1 MYEISKKNS
10 TDAKKY
16 TAILIVAF
24 MVVVLLP
31 IILEFFI
38 FRNKIYSSLSNG
50 EWGGFLG
57 SYLGGIISGIG
68 TILAVWVTT
77 KETRAIQN
85 KTQDNIENDRRFQR
99 QSQRRAFTDDIA
111 RIVSEYI
118 ADISGYYYASRHK
131 KDDYIRSLSV
141 KNYYLLKIKLAGIER
156 ASDLISELEL
166 IHNHHSHGVVETEE
180 FNNVIENL
188 MKNLSHF
195 TSEFIENE

>member
-1 MYEISKKNS
+1 MKNIPKKNS
-10 TDAKKY
+10 TNIKKY
-16 TAILIVAF
+16 TVILIVAF
-24 MVVVLLP
+24 VVVVLLP
-31 IILEFFI
+31 FILEFFI

-85 KTQDNIENDRRFQR
+85 KTQDNIESDRRFQR
-99 QSQRRAFTDDIA
+99 QNQRRAFTDDIA

-131 KDDYIRSLSV
+131 EDDYIRSLSV

-166 IHNHHSHGVVETEE
+166 IHNHHSHGVVETDE

-188 MKNLSHF
+188 MKKLSHF
-195 TSEFIENE
+195 TREFIEIE